1 MSKTTNKK
9 ETQTITIDDKEY
21 NLESFSEHQKR
32 LLNHVTN
39 LSNKIESSVFN
50 LEQLEFGKQSFVK
63 ALKESL
69 AEEEEVV
76 EVVEES

>member
-21 NLESFSEHQKR
+21 NLATFSEHHKR

-50 LEQLEFGKQSFVK
+50 LEQLELGKAAFVN
-63 ALKESL
+63 ALKTQLED
-69 AEEEEVV
+69 
-76 EVVEES
+76 